1 MKRQL
6 GTAQERLEELERML
20 KVELIIAFEMMGTR
34 SSGKFK
40 KTQSYV
46 FQINLNKTETISF
59 LLL

>member
-34 SSGKFK
+34 SSGKFQK
-40 KTQSYV
+40 L
-46 FQINLNKTETISF
+46 NLMF
-59 LLL
+59 FR